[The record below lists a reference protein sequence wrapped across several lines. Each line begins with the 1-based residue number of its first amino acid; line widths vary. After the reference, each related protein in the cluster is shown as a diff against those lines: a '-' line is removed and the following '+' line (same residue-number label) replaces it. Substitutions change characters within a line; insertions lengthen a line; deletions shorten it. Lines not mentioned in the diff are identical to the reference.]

1 MKKLI
6 GLFVFCAAL
15 TWAQSPETTAWWDS
29 PVVQNL
35 NLSQDQQNQIRTR
48 VREYRDRLIEQR
60 AAVQKAEANLQDA
73 MDEDQV
79 NDGRAQEAIDRV
91 VAARGDLL
99 RSISQMSLRLR
110 LVLTPEQWQT
120 LKARRA
126 GQRQQVQQQV
136 QKEIQKQ
143 LRQGMKKAPAK
154 Q

>member
-15 TWAQSPETTAWWDS
+15 TCAQSPETTAWWDS

-35 NLSQDQQNQIRTR
+35 NLSQDQQAQIRNR

-60 AAVQKAEANLQDA
+60 AAVQKAEANLQDV

-79 NDGRAQEAIDRV
+79 NEGRAQEAIDRV

-99 RSISQMSLRLR
+99 RSVSQMSLRLR

-126 GQRQQVQQQV
+126 GQRQQVQKQV
-136 QKEIQKQ
+136 QKQ
-143 LRQGMKKAPAK
+143 LRQGIKKAPAK
-154 Q
+154 P

>member
-1 MKKLI
+1 MKKLV
-6 GLFVFCAAL
+6 GLLVFCATLA
-15 TWAQSPETTAWWDS
+15 WAQSPEMTAWWDS

-35 NLSQDQQNQIRTR
+35 NLSRDQQIQIRTR

-60 AAVQKAEANLQDA
+60 AAVQKAEGNLQDV
-73 MDEDQV
+73 MNEDQV
-79 NDGRAQEAIDRV
+79 NEARAQEAIDQV

-99 RSISQMSLRLR
+99 RSVSQMSLRLR

-120 LKARRA
+120 LKERRA
-126 GQRQQVQQQV
+126 GQRQQV
-136 QKEIQKQ
+136 QKQ

>member
-1 MKKLI
+1 MKKLV
-6 GLFVFCAAL
+6 GLFVICAAL
-15 TWAQSPETTAWWDS
+15 AWAQSPEMTAWWDS

-35 NLSQDQQNQIRTR
+35 NLSRDQQTQIRTR

-60 AAVQKAEANLQDA
+60 AAVQKAEGNLQDV
-73 MDEDQV
+73 MNEDQV
-79 NDGRAQEAIDRV
+79 NEGRAQEAIERV

-99 RSISQMSLRLR
+99 RSVSQMSLRLR

-120 LKARRA
+120 LKERRA
-126 GQRQQVQQQV
+126 GQRQQV
-136 QKEIQKQ
+136 QKQ